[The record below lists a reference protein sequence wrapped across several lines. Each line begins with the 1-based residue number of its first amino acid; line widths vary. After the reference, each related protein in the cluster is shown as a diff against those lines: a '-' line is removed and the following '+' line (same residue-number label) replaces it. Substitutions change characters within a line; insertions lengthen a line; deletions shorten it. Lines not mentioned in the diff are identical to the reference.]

1 MWHLSFATIG
11 YGDIHPVR
19 FNGMIYGE
27 LVAMV
32 IGLASMFSTA
42 CFVGAVVAGAA
53 QMSWNQGLEAKDQ
66 DHDNFADQNQH
77 NERKSMITVVRE
89 KLKNKEL

>member
-1 MWHLSFATIG
+1 MQPIQTEPWTPLICFNYMVITFATVG

-32 IGLASMFSTA
+32 IGLTSMFSTA
-42 CFVGAVVAGAA
+42 CFVRG
-53 QMSWNQGLEAKDQ
+53 SCCRSCSDELESEPGK
-66 DHDNFADQNQH
+66 
-77 NERKSMITVVRE
+77 
-89 KLKNKEL
+89 